1 MQGDGIRIFDLTRST
16 TGGFDEVAGG
26 PPYRGTVTIRYS
38 EADLQDLIASYP
50 EERRRDVEA
59 DILGEL
65 RYHPLKPYIGP
76 ATIIEVSAS
85 TDGSIGVAEL
95 SEKLDRLKAKVAHGA
110 NPEHIQLPSRMLL
123 KTGFDP
129 AGSVFPHLTPQ
140 SIDLLYRD
148 GVTLVG
154 LDTPGPDHPR
164 DAGAGNRHHF
174 RLRGMI
180 WLVGLEL
187 SAFTG
192 VQGGMLLAAPVDRG
206 RTGPAPVRAVL
217 VKGRS
222 QGKTR

>member
-38 EADLQDLIASYP
+38 EADLRDLIASHP
-50 EERRRDVEA
+50 EDRRGDVEA

-76 ATIIEVSAS
+76 ATIIEVGVSA
-85 TDGSIGVAEL
+85 DGSITEAEL
-95 SEKLDRLKAKVAHGA
+95 SEKLDRLKTKVAHGA

-129 AGSVFPHLTPQ
+129 AGPVFPYLTPPT
-140 SIDLLYRD
+140 IDLLFRE

-154 LDTPGPDHPR
+154 LDTPSLDHPR
-164 DAGAGNRHHF
+164 DSGASNRHAF
-174 RLRGMI
+174 RLRGI
-180 WLVGLEL
+180 VWLVGLDL
-187 SAFTG
+187 SAFKG
-192 VQGGMLLAAPVDRG
+192 IQGGMLLAAPVDRG
-206 RTGPAPVRAVL
+206 MTGPAPVRAVL
-217 VKGRS
+217 VKGKAR
-222 QGKTR
+222 